1 MISFLYFNLFPHL
14 QSMIFMEKENKRIP
28 NLLVLPMSPEDWGFF
43 ILSQIV
49 NGNGGG

>member
-1 MISFLYFNLFPHL
+1 
-14 QSMIFMEKENKRIP
+14 MEKENKKIP

-49 NGNGGG
+49 NREGGRIGLESH

>member
-1 MISFLYFNLFPHL
+1 MISFLYFKQFPPFAKL
-14 QSMIFMEKENKRIP
+14 DFMEKENKRIP

-49 NGNGGG
+49 NGDGGG